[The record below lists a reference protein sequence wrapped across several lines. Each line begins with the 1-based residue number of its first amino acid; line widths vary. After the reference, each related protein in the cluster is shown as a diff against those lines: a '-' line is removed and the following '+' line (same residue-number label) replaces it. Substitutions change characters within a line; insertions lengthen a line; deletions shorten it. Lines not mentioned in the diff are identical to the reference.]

1 MRKETPHTGVTL
13 QIVAGAVFL
22 LVGLRQYRSADHE
35 QAPLPGDPPM
45 GKVGTEIAFLL
56 QNAIGKPGAYLLVL
70 SLGVWGVILYS
81 RPGASDPSLRAFGTL
96 VLVAALSTSDALLE
110 WTWAFDPAAPGWPS
124 QWGGTVGQFFAMHLH
139 DAFGPMGT
147 AILLGTV
154 LIASATL
161 ATDAFFFPLASS
173 LLRGAH
179 LRERVGSLRARLM
192 APRAGEKGTEAPPH
206 ATPRPA
212 APRMMPLPLPA
223 EEFGADVI
231 FKEPP
236 RSASAPRK
244 AAAPAAGTYQLPPST
259 LLERAGGG
267 QENAQDR
274 FIREQAATLEE
285 TLAVFGI
292 QAKVVGVEPGPV
304 ITQYEL
310 SLGSGVKVHKI
321 VAMEEDLQLALKA
334 STLRIEAPIPGR
346 STVGIQVPNEHRAMV
361 RISELMGMVD
371 LTRMRLPLF
380 LGKDAKGAALVS
392 DLAEMPH
399 LLVAGSTNS
408 GKTVCLNSIVLSLLL
423 TQPPDRVKLI
433 LIDPKMVEM
442 SDYAGVPH
450 LLAPVVTDMRR
461 AADALEWAVRQMDDR
476 YSLLQRTNV
485 RSIETYN
492 KLGLEEVRSRL
503 GEPEAQ
509 VPADIPYIVIVV
521 DEMADLMLQGQGDC
535 EALIQRLAQ
544 KARGAGVHV
553 ILATQRPSVDV
564 ITGVIRANLPCRVA
578 FQVPTKV
585 DSRVILDRN
594 GAEKLLGAGD
604 MLFLPPKSAELIRA
618 QGCYVSSEEIRQV
631 VDFVKEQGEPV
642 FDEEL
647 ARWKE
652 GGVGEEGESD
662 DPFYDQAVRFTLETQ
677 RGSASLLQRQFKL
690 GYTRASR
697 LIDQMQRNGIVGA
710 YKGSQARE
718 VLVTLEEWDKRDA
731 QGTG

>member
-1 MRKETPHTGVTL
+1 MRKETLHTVVTL
-13 QIVAGAVFL
+13 LIVAGGVFL
-22 LVGLRQYRSADHE
+22 FVGLLQYRPADHE

-56 QNAIGKPGAYLLVL
+56 LNAFGKPGAYLLVL
-70 SLGVWGVILYS
+70 SLGVWGAILYS

-96 VLVAALSTSDALLE
+96 VLVGAVASADALLE
-110 WTWAFDPAAPGWPS
+110 WEWAFDPAVPGWPS
-124 QWGGTVGQFFAMHLH
+124 RWGGTVGQFFAMHLH

-161 ATDAFFFPLASS
+161 ATDAFFLPLASS
-173 LLRGAH
+173 LLRGAR
-179 LRERVGSLRARLM
+179 LTERVAALRARLT
-192 APRAGEKGTEAPPH
+192 AKHDGKGTEAP
-206 ATPRPA
+206 ARPSPEIPVRRA
-212 APRMMPLPLPA
+212 APPLIEEPA
-223 EEFGADVI
+223 GPEAPPPAPGPAPRRTEDETDFE
-231 FKEPP
+231 EPP
-236 RSASAPRK
+236 RSAPRK
-244 AAAPAAGTYQLPPST
+244 PSATSAGGTYQLPPPT
-259 LLERAGGG
+259 LLERGGAG
-267 QENAQDR
+267 QENAQER

-285 TLAVFGI
+285 TLSVFGI

-321 VAMEEDLQLALKA
+321 MAMEEDLQLALKA
-334 STLRIEAPIPGR
+334 PTIRIEAPIPGR
-346 STVGIQVPNEHRAMV
+346 STVGIQVPNAHRAMV
-361 RISELMGMVD
+361 RISELMGEVD

-380 LGKDAKGAALVS
+380 LGKDAKGSPLVS
-392 DLAEMPH
+392 DLADMPH
-399 LLVAGSTNS
+399 LLIAGSTNS

-423 TQPPDRVKLI
+423 TQNPNRVKMI

-450 LLAPVVTDMRR
+450 LLSPVVTDMRR
-461 AADALEWAVRQMDDR
+461 AAGALEWAVRQMDER
-476 YSLLQRTNV
+476 YALLQRVAV

-492 KLGLEEVRSRL
+492 KLGLDEVRSRL

-509 VPADIPYIVIVV
+509 VPEHLPYIVIVV

-604 MLFLPPKSAELIRA
+604 MLFL
-618 QGCYVSSEEIRQV
+618 
-631 VDFVKEQGEPV
+631 
-642 FDEEL
+642 
-647 ARWKE
+647 
-652 GGVGEEGESD
+652 
-662 DPFYDQAVRFTLETQ
+662 
-677 RGSASLLQRQFKL
+677 
-690 GYTRASR
+690 
-697 LIDQMQRNGIVGA
+697 
-710 YKGSQARE
+710 
-718 VLVTLEEWDKRDA
+718 
-731 QGTG
+731 